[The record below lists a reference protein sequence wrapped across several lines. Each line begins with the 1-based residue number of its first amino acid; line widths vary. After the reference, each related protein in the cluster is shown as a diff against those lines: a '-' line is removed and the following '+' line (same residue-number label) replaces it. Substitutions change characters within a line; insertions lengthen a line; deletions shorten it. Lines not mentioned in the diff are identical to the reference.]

1 MLDLEPI
8 KARLAAAT
16 PGPWEAMPGNDEN
29 GLIKYIGPPGCD
41 FPVCEMF
48 VIRQK
53 WGDDMYL
60 IANARTDL
68 AALVEEVERLRQE
81 AEHNRSTMLP
91 ILEQVAALKRQRE
104 VDQAQIRA
112 YEKALTWYALPEN
125 WREQVDDRGRETL
138 RFRWAD
144 DDGHMAR
151 HALKVWSQNEGENS
165 FS

>member
-16 PGPWEAMPGNDEN
+16 PGPWEAMPSKNKGGVDRFV
-29 GLIKYIGPPGCD
+29 GPPGCD

-48 VIRQK
+48 VIWEK

-60 IANARTDL
+60 IANAPTDL
-68 AALVEEVERLRQE
+68 VTLVEEVERLRHQ
-81 AEHNRSTMLP
+81 H
-91 ILEQVAALKRQRE
+91 E

-125 WREQVDDRGRETL
+125 WVEQVDDRGREDL
-138 RFRWAD
+138 RWRWAD

-151 HALKVWSQNEGENS
+151 HALSVWRESKRA
-165 FS
+165 